1 MIVKFFSFIKRNGIL
16 KTLKAIDIYLRSKY
30 FFHSYRSRFTNKLY
44 SELNGLVQYGPFK
57 GMFISNVTH
66 WNNFDILPKLL
77 GTYERHIQE
86 ELIKIVNEN
95 QKKIIFI
102 DIGAADGFYAV
113 AISMQKNVFKT
124 IAFEI
129 NPKSK
134 EILELNAKINKVKKN
149 KIKILCE
156 GKKETILKELDHSEN
171 YVILIDIEG
180 GEYDLLDNRF
190 LEQLSKLNVTIII
203 ELHEFTDGQK
213 LKCNKLI
220 EMSSKFFNIKYLKPL
235 NIRDNEFDILNLYP
249 DDLRYIAFSEQR
261 PCKMRWIRITPK

>member
-113 AISMQKNVFKT
+113 AI
-124 IAFEI
+124 
-129 NPKSK
+129 
-134 EILELNAKINKVKKN
+134 
-149 KIKILCE
+149 
-156 GKKETILKELDHSEN
+156 
-171 YVILIDIEG
+171 
-180 GEYDLLDNRF
+180 
-190 LEQLSKLNVTIII
+190 
-203 ELHEFTDGQK
+203 
-213 LKCNKLI
+213 
-220 EMSSKFFNIKYLKPL
+220 
-235 NIRDNEFDILNLYP
+235 
-249 DDLRYIAFSEQR
+249 
-261 PCKMRWIRITPK
+261 